1 MAAKGV
7 GDLTL
12 FEALAGGVF
21 DHLNCQHTREFDQ
34 IPRGLRGGMGSFV
47 IDWYIMS
54 ATRRRLTG
62 SLKPG
67 FHMIATISTLALIV
81 AIAEKKS
88 SAIAAIIA
96 IIWKPDFSEFAATTI
111 AEIEPPFHVV

>member
-34 IPRGLRGGMGSFV
+34 NLSKKVRFPGVCAGAWVVSL
-47 IDWYIMS
+47 
-54 ATRRRLTG
+54 LTG
-62 SLKPG
+62 
-67 FHMIATISTLALIV
+67 TLCLRLDAG
-81 AIAEKKS
+81 
-88 SAIAAIIA
+88 
-96 IIWKPDFSEFAATTI
+96 
-111 AEIEPPFHVV
+111 

>member
-12 FEALAGGVF
+12 FEALSGGVF

-81 AIAEKKS
+81 AIAEKK
-88 SAIAAIIA
+88 
-96 IIWKPDFSEFAATTI
+96 KFSYRSNHSDHMET
-111 AEIEPPFHVV
+111 

>member
-1 MAAKGV
+1 M

>member
-34 IPRGLRGGMGSFV
+34 NLSKKVRFPGVCAGAWVVLL
-47 IDWYIMS
+47 
-54 ATRRRLTG
+54 LTG
-62 SLKPG
+62 
-67 FHMIATISTLALIV
+67 TLCLRLDAG
-81 AIAEKKS
+81 
-88 SAIAAIIA
+88 
-96 IIWKPDFSEFAATTI
+96 
-111 AEIEPPFHVV
+111 